1 VLQLRVLEMW
11 AEASATGEEQCALLL
26 ERGMLAPLLPL
37 LTEGD
42 DPLARLNVLELLQG
56 VCGTQAGFAWL
67 EAAGVP
73 RLLCAEARTPLEDD
87 ALGAMQ
93 RPALLRCLG
102 AMVGGGGEA
111 AAATL
116 LHAHRLL
123 ELVWAHLACPEA
135 EVLGAALDAL
145 RRVGSAPQGL
155 EAIARRAAGGGGGGG
170 SVLAPLQPLPAL
182 LGGHVPGATAAA
194 YSTLAQLC
202 ATAAHA
208 PTAAAAAPTAA
219 AAAAPTAAAAAA
231 PTNTAEVSKVKK
243 LQQNEVH
250 AVLRALVGAVSP
262 RAGTAAADVLA
273 AHAAGDPQT
282 PYP

>member
-155 EAIARRAAGGGGGGG
+155 EAIARRAAGGGDGGGG
-170 SVLAPLQPLPAL
+170 GGGVLAPLQPLPAL

-202 ATAAHA
+202 ATAAPTPAAAA
-208 PTAAAAAPTAA
+208 PAPAPAAAAAPTAE
-219 AAAAPTAAAAAA
+219 APEALR
-231 PTNTAEVSKVKK
+231 KK
-243 LQQNEVH
+243 RRES
-250 AVLRALVGAVSP
+250 RP
-262 RAGTAAADVLA
+262 
-273 AHAAGDPQT
+273 
-282 PYP
+282 